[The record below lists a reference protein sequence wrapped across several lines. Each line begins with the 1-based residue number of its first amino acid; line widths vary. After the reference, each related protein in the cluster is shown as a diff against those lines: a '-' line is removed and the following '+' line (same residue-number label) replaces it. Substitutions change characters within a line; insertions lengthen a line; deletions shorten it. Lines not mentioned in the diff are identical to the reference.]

1 MTKARAA
8 LVAPNHE
15 RLWIELDDEEQVV
28 IGCSSDTSATTPERP
43 DYDLARILSPGGA
56 DGVALRHAILTC
68 RNGDFLLKMVDG
80 HKVWIGQYVLQPGR
94 FFRVVDGDLL
104 GFGAARFSFSTQ

>member
-15 RLWIELDDEEQVV
+15 RLEIELDDEEQVV
-28 IGCSSDTSATTPERP
+28 IGYGSDTSATTSERP
-43 DYDLARILSPGGA
+43 DYDLGKIISPGLL
-56 DGVALRHAILTC
+56 DGVTARHAILTC
-68 RNGDFLLKMVDG
+68 RNGNFSLKMVDG

-104 GFGAARFSFSTQ
+104 GFGTARFSFSTH